1 MNKKATT
8 HLTVELDEQTLRL
21 LHSQAQGNALSI
33 DELVQA
39 AIVAYIRDLS
49 TLPDSVDSAE
59 QRRARIR
66 QEAAAWRSM
75 PLEDR
80 RLYGDTFV
88 AVYGGRIIDSD
99 HDRLALLQRVRRQ
112 YNNEPILITP
122 AAADAPRE
130 FSRIGLRR
138 S

>member
-1 MNKKATT
+1 M
-8 HLTVELDEQTLRL
+8 RL
-21 LHSQAQGNALSI
+21 LHSQTQETALSI

-39 AIVAYIRDLS
+39 AIVAYIHDLS
-49 TLPDSVDSAE
+49 TLSESVDIAE
-59 QRRARIR
+59 QRRVRIR

-75 PLEDR
+75 SVEER
-80 RLYGDTFV
+80 RLYGDAFV

-99 HDRLALLQRVRRQ
+99 KDRLALLQRVRRQ

-122 AAADAPRE
+122 AVADVPRE
-130 FSRIGLRR
+130 YSRIGLRR